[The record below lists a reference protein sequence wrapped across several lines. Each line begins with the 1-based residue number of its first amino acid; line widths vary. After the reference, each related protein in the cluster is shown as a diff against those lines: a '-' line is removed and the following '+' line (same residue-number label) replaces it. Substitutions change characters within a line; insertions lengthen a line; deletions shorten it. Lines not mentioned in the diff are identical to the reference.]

1 MTTVAQELR
10 ALSAA
15 ALEMCRQSS
24 VNSIAYP
31 GFSALTDYLCLQARI
46 MEVMEREESFTPSS
60 MQCLNKSKE
69 DPPNPER

>member
-1 MTTVAQELR
+1 MSTVAQELR

-15 ALEMCRQSS
+15 AMELCRQSS

-31 GFSALTDYLCLQARI
+31 GFAALTDYLCLQARI
-46 MEVMEREESFTPSS
+46 MEVMEREESFTRCP
-60 MQCLNKSKE
+60 NTSKE